1 MKLYELY
8 ILLKPT
14 LSEGEVNEFS
24 AKTSETL
31 VRANFNV
38 DSSIIKINEYIPYII
53 QHFRQ
58 AHVVDLEISAGGET
72 VFSKELDQDLSRNEN
87 VLKHLVFGRSEKMV
101 LKRAK
106 QAPIIEQLLRE
117 RKYAQVSSPN
127 EPSVNLPTPDI
138 TKPDMEEIDKKLEE
152 ILK

>member
-38 DSSIIKINEYIPYII
+38 DSSSIKINEHIPYII

-106 QAPIIEQLLRE
+106 QAPIIEQLRRE

>member
-24 AKTSETL
+24 AKTSEAL
-31 VRANFNV
+31 VRANFNI
-38 DSSIIKINEYIPYII
+38 DSSGIKTGEHIPYII

-58 AHVVDLEISAGGET
+58 AHVMDLEISAGDEA
-72 VFSKELDQDLSRNEN
+72 VFPPELDQDLSLNEN

-106 QAPIIEQLLRE
+106 QAPIIEQLRRE
-117 RKYAQVSSPN
+117 RRSAQVSPS
-127 EPSVNLPTPDI
+127 EPLISIPAPDT
-138 TKPDMEEIDKKLEE
+138 TKPDLEEIDKKLEE